1 MTNNVTGVG
10 ETLIFLQIA
19 SFFVFFYG
27 ENLVFTYSVLFRIWE
42 EFVSSPASWLG
53 CLLAIT
59 TPFTIDAI
67 YRKSISS
74 LGLF

>member
-1 MTNNVTGVG
+1 M
-10 ETLIFLQIA
+10 LIFLHIA

-27 ENLVFTYSVLFRIWE
+27 ENIVFTKSVLYGIWQ

-67 YRKSISS
+67 YRKSTHN